1 MALILA
7 IETDARQA
15 ALLRWVV
22 RDRIGARLV
31 VVSSKEQALAAIA
44 AEIPD
49 LVLVSALLSPRDEEE
64 IVAHLRTLDGAAHL
78 QTLTIP
84 RLADRAQEEPGGWRR
99 FWRRRRAVEAM
110 TGCDPHRF
118 GDAIAEYLARA
129 EAIRNEH
136 AWAATMAAPQTQTA
150 SPAPDGATR
159 PPEKTA
165 AASQDPD
172 ARPAPTALPHGPA
185 GPRPAPLAIWARRPK
200 PAGDLGD
207 RTPTARILCDSE
219 TRAILAALQLPP
231 GVADVGIHGCRI
243 RRVIPRPGPLASSAR
258 SGRGE
263 PFGGESLHAVA

>member
-22 RDRIGARLV
+22 RERIGARLV

-44 AEIPD
+44 ADIPD

-64 IVAHLRTLDGAAHL
+64 IVAHLRALDGAAHL

-84 RLADRAQEEPGGWRR
+84 RLADGAREEPGGWRR
-99 FWRRRRAVEAM
+99 FWRRRRSVEAM
-110 TGCDPHRF
+110 TGCDRHRF

-129 EAIRNEH
+129 QAIRDEH
-136 AWAATMAAPQTQTA
+136 AWAATMAAPQTA
-150 SPAPDGATR
+150 PPAADGAPR
-159 PPEKTA
+159 PPEDTA
-165 AASQDPD
+165 APSRGPD
-172 ARPAPTALPHGPA
+172 ARPAPPAPPHDPA

-200 PAGDLGD
+200 PTGD
-207 RTPTARILCDSE
+207 RRAQAPTSRMQCDSE

-243 RRVIPRPGPLASSAR
+243 RRVISRPGPLVSSAR